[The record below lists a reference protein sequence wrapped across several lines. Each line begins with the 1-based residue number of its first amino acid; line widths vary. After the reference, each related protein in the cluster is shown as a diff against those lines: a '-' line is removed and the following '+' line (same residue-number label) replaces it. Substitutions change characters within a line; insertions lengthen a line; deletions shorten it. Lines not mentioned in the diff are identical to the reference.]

1 MKALNAINFDFVKR
15 PIIYGLGIGIIL
27 ISVVWWFFW
36 MSPEG
41 AKLTTVQTQQSTLRT
56 QLAGLQAEIS
66 TLVQEE
72 GDANRDAGYLHAFST
87 EIPPA
92 PLQGVLVEQ
101 LYDLS
106 LLTHT
111 VIPAITGVNN
121 LTPVAGGG
129 YTTFAVDLTVNG
141 TQANVY
147 QFVAD
152 LYSAKYVT
160 RLLTIQTLALTPGA
174 TASGSGT
181 VNINTVSSKNLY
193 AVTLACTAYT
203 TYVPAAQAA

>member
-1 MKALNAINFDFVKR
+1 MKALNSINFDFVKR

-27 ISVVWWFFW
+27 LSVLWWFFW

-41 AKLTTVQTQQSTLRT
+41 VKLTAVKTQQSTLRL
-56 QLAGLQAEIS
+56 QLAGLQSEIN

-72 GDANRDAGYLHAFST
+72 GDANRDAGYLHSFSN

-111 VIPAITGVNN
+111 VVPTISGVNV
-121 LTPVAGGG
+121 LAPAAG
-129 YTTFAVDLTVNG
+129 YTTFPVDLSVTG
-141 TQANVY
+141 TQTNVY
-147 QFVAD
+147 QFIKD
-152 LYSAKYVT
+152 LYSAKYVS
-160 RLLTIQTLALTPGA
+160 RLLTIQSVSLSA
-174 TASGSGT
+174 TAGTGSSI
-181 VNINTVSSKNLY
+181 NINNVSPKAQYSASL
-193 AVTLACTAYT
+193 TCTAYT
-203 TYVPAAQAA
+203 TYVPVAQPA